1 MHNSKLIDTQRFV
14 VCCLLG
20 TRRIASVRGAC
31 GVLRIYC
38 WGTRRIAS
46 VRVSAVYC
54 VRMGLICE
62 TVIFPIL
69 DVGINIIHDI
79 VE

>member
-1 MHNSKLIDTQRFV
+1 MLNSKLIDTQRFV
-14 VCCLLG
+14 VCCLL
-20 TRRIASVRGAC
+20 
-31 GVLRIYC
+31 
-38 WGTRRIAS
+38 GTRRIAS